1 MNELNNNTTSLPL
14 LPVSLRS
21 SFTSLPSGV
30 RGVVRGYFHKVF
42 LLVWPFRA
50 HLHPSTAPIS
60 LLFLLPGVLT
70 RLELNI
76 YDMSALSAV
85 FFLSGG
91 GKRGVLTTE
100 VVEVTGIIHYY
111 MVLQRLQKAGYLTR
125 SNFDPSAP
133 SRDKDHK
140 FIQHRYLFITAEGV
154 QVLKDLNGAFRSE
167 FYGVINRAA
176 FGPENCSKKK
186 PGSTE

>member
-1 MNELNNNTTSLPL
+1 MAELNKELSSLPT
-14 LPVSLRS
+14 LPLSLRS

-30 RGVVRGYFHKVF
+30 RGVVRGYMLRVF
-42 LLVWPFRA
+42 QSLWPFRS
-50 HLHPSTAPIS
+50 HLQPSTAPMSFI
-60 LLFLLPGVLT
+60 FLLPGVLT

-76 YDMSALSAV
+76 YDMSALSAL
-85 FFLSGG
+85 FFLSDG

-100 VVEVTGIIHYY
+100 LVEVTGIRHYY
-111 MVLQRLQKAGYLTR
+111 EVLQRLQAAGYLYR
-125 SNFDPSAP
+125 NHFDPSAP

-140 FIQHRYLFITAEGV
+140 FIQKRFVFITAEGV
-154 QVLKDLNGAFRSE
+154 QVLKDLNGAFRSG

-176 FGPENCSKKK
+176 FGPENCNKK